1 MRGFV
6 TANRH
11 GVLNYTRV
19 RTDFTSGDDKWW
31 TTMLFF
37 YSLWE
42 HIATLTH
49 THTHTHTHTLSLSL
63 SLSLSLVFSMR
74 FSLRSLSDY
83 RSGIIDKA
91 HSRLRIGTTNQIS
104 FVYSCRVCVFVC
116 GRGCACMLT
125 VISHDTGNNVNIR
138 IK

>member
-19 RTDFTSGDDKWW
+19 RTGFTSGDDKWW

-37 YSLWE
+37 LFTLGAHRDS
-42 HIATLTH
+42 LTH
-49 THTHTHTHTLSLSL
+49 THTLSL

>member
-1 MRGFV
+1 VWLHYSDLDTGD
-6 TANRH
+6 
-11 GVLNYTRV
+11 LNYTRV
-19 RTDFTSGDDKWW
+19 RTGFTSDDSGLRCFF
-31 TTMLFF
+31 LFTLGAHRD
-37 YSLWE
+37 SLSLF
-42 HIATLTH
+42 LTH
-49 THTHTHTHTLSLSL
+49 T
-63 SLSLSLVFSMR
+63 LVFSTR

-83 RSGIIDKA
+83 RSGIIHKA

-104 FVYSCRVCVFVC
+104 FVYSCRVRVFIC